1 MKRVTLVKWLNKK
14 LHSHGKSLKRGQ
26 FISSGTFISP
36 LNLEEGTYT
45 ADYDRVGS
53 VTVKV
58 ID

>member
-1 MKRVTLVKWLNKK
+1 MVKQK

-26 FISSGTFISP
+26 FISSEPSFLL

>member
-1 MKRVTLVKWLNKK
+1 MVKQK
-14 LHSHGKSLKRGQ
+14 LHSHGKSLKEDNL
-26 FISSGTFISP
+26 FLLEPSFLL

>member
-1 MKRVTLVKWLNKK
+1 MVKQK

-45 ADYDRVGS
+45 ADYDRVGC

>member
-1 MKRVTLVKWLNKK
+1 MVKQK

-36 LNLEEGTYT
+36 LNLEGTYT

>member
-1 MKRVTLVKWLNKK
+1 MVKQK

-45 ADYDRVGS
+45 DYDRVGS

>member
-1 MKRVTLVKWLNKK
+1 MVKQK

-45 ADYDRVGS
+45 DYDRVDLS
-53 VTVKV
+53 QLKLL
-58 ID
+58 IN

>member
-1 MKRVTLVKWLNKK
+1 MVKQK

-53 VTVKV
+53 SQLKLL
-58 ID
+58 IN